1 MSELAKLL
9 SSDFTGLTVYTPE
22 IANMSTDVKP
32 AIVQSTN
39 TTMPAGSSRASC
51 TIYGCKRSYTDMT
64 ALNSHINDHQIPAE
78 SLPGKVFL
86 CSSLGCDGS
95 FSSMQQLME
104 HMRVHY
110 KPNIFFICESCRAK
124 LRSYRT
130 LLKHLQTCAKVAK
143 SKAAR
148 AGALGEQGPE
158 SELPTPISAPDPSE
172 AYKEE
177 DMETEI
183 SLPPAETPTAMGRS
197 PDPLLSSSPKEAPAQ
212 SPSSVPQTSPS
223 QPLSSPSPQS
233 ASAASNAVW
242 RKNQDTPGP
251 QMHRW
256 NSPSS
261 HTISRG
267 QSFSSRILWEHT
279 RGRYNCLQCGHSTP
293 NRKEMTTHIEGQH
306 KSPSGKTSS
315 ETDGTESPTQLQS
328 PSDGELSA
336 NTHP

>member
-242 RKNQDTPGP
+242 RKNQ
-251 QMHRW
+251 
-256 NSPSS
+256 
-261 HTISRG
+261 G

>member
-1 MSELAKLL
+1 
-9 SSDFTGLTVYTPE
+9 
-22 IANMSTDVKP
+22 MSTDVKP
-32 AIVQSTN
+32 AIVRSTN
-39 TTMPAGSSRASC
+39 TTMPPGSSRVSC
-51 TIYGCKRSYTDMT
+51 TVYGCKRYYTDMT
-64 ALNSHINDHQIPAE
+64 SLNSHINDHQIPAE

-86 CSSLGCDGS
+86 CSSLGCEGS
-95 FSSMQQLME
+95 FSNMQQLME

-158 SELPTPISAPDPSE
+158 AELATPISAPDPSE
-172 AYKEE
+172 EHKEE
-177 DMETEI
+177 DMETEV
-183 SLPPAETPTAMGRS
+183 SLPPTEPPIAVGLS
-197 PDPLLSSSPKEAPAQ
+197 PEPMLSSSPQEASAQ
-212 SPSSVPQTSPS
+212 SPSSGPQTPPS
-223 QPLSSPSPQS
+223 QPLASPSPQG
-233 ASAASNAVW
+233 ASAASNAIW

-256 NSPSS
+256 NSPPSS

-293 NRKEMTTHIEGQH
+293 NRKEMTAHIEGQH
-306 KSPSGKTSS
+306 KSPSGKPSS
-315 ETDGTESPTQLQS
+315 ETDGTDSSPTQLQS

-336 NTHP
+336 DTHP

>member
-9 SSDFTGLTVYTPE
+9 SSGFTGPTVYTPE

-32 AIVQSTN
+32 AIVRSTN
-39 TTMPAGSSRASC
+39 TTMPPGSSRVSC
-51 TIYGCKRSYTDMT
+51 TVYGCKRYYTDMT
-64 ALNSHINDHQIPAE
+64 SLNSHINDHQIPAE

-86 CSSLGCDGS
+86 CSSLGCEGS
-95 FSSMQQLME
+95 FSNMQQLME

-158 SELPTPISAPDPSE
+158 AELATPISAPDPSE
-172 AYKEE
+172 EHKEE
-177 DMETEI
+177 DMETEV
-183 SLPPAETPTAMGRS
+183 SLPPTEPPIAVGLS
-197 PDPLLSSSPKEAPAQ
+197 PEPMLSSSPQEASAQ
-212 SPSSVPQTSPS
+212 SPSSGPQTPPS
-223 QPLSSPSPQS
+223 QPLASPSPQG
-233 ASAASNAVW
+233 ASAASNAIW
-242 RKNQDTPGP
+242 RKNQ
-251 QMHRW
+251 
-256 NSPSS
+256 
-261 HTISRG
+261 G

-293 NRKEMTTHIEGQH
+293 NRKEMTAHIEGQH
-306 KSPSGKTSS
+306 KSPSGKPSS
-315 ETDGTESPTQLQS
+315 ETDGTDSSPTQLQS

-336 NTHP
+336 DTHP

>member
-64 ALNSHINDHQIPAE
+64 ALHSHINDHQIPAE
-78 SLPGKVFL
+78 SLPEKVFL
-86 CSSLGCDGS
+86 CSSLGCEGS

-158 SELPTPISAPDPSE
+158 SELATPISAPDPSE

-197 PDPLLSSSPKEAPAQ
+197 PDPLLSSSPKEA
-212 SPSSVPQTSPS
+212 SCSES
-223 QPLSSPSPQS
+223 QQCASDLPHRNHCPPPRLRVLQLPPMLSGG
-233 ASAASNAVW
+233 
-242 RKNQDTPGP
+242 K
-251 QMHRW
+251 
-256 NSPSS
+256 
-261 HTISRG
+261 IK
-267 QSFSSRILWEHT
+267 T
-279 RGRYNCLQCGHSTP
+279 RLGLKC
-293 NRKEMTTHIEGQH
+293 
-306 KSPSGKTSS
+306 
-315 ETDGTESPTQLQS
+315 TDGTLQAVT
-328 PSDGELSA
+328 L
-336 NTHP
+336 